1 MQMLILGT
9 KNKYKNKRG
18 GYSKSGSLFYTVFLY
33 EIKRGVK
40 KMSLYIMGLFLSYMV
55 LNVFTDLKYRKTKN
69 IWHFIF
75 LVVGLGITYF
85 AGIRTGKEIVIVL
98 TMALVCGL
106 LLETFKFSSPGDTKM
121 LVVAALYV
129 SDVAE
134 ESAMLTAITLTAFH
148 LLFFWIASVYRLIK
162 ILGFV
167 GAIKDQLEHAAS
179 IFGVKLPKKE
189 IKLIQSFPGACSI
202 LLGAMVYI
210 AFTIYQN
217 GGILV

>member
-1 MQMLILGT
+1 
-9 KNKYKNKRG
+9 
-18 GYSKSGSLFYTVFLY
+18 
-33 EIKRGVK
+33 
-40 KMSLYIMGLFLSYMV
+40 MSLYIMGLFLSYMV

-75 LVVGLGITYF
+75 LIAGLSITYF

-121 LVVAALYV
+121 LVVVALYV
-129 SDVAE
+129 SNVVE

-148 LLFFWIASVYRLIK
+148 LLFFWIASIYRLIK

>member
-1 MQMLILGT
+1 
-9 KNKYKNKRG
+9 
-18 GYSKSGSLFYTVFLY
+18 
-33 EIKRGVK
+33 
-40 KMSLYIMGLFLSYMV
+40 MSLYIMGLFLSYMV

-69 IWHFIF
+69 VWHFIF
-75 LVVGLGITYF
+75 LIVGLGITYF

-121 LVVAALYV
+121 LVVVALYV
-129 SDVAE
+129 SNVVE
-134 ESAMLTAITLTAFH
+134 ESAILTAITLTAFH

-179 IFGVKLPKKE
+179 ISGVKLPKKE

-217 GGILV
+217 GGILA

>member
-1 MQMLILGT
+1 
-9 KNKYKNKRG
+9 
-18 GYSKSGSLFYTVFLY
+18 
-33 EIKRGVK
+33 
-40 KMSLYIMGLFLSYMV
+40 MSLYIMGLFLSYMV

-75 LVVGLGITYF
+75 LIVGLGITYF
-85 AGIRTGKEIVIVL
+85 AGIRTGKEIVVVL

-121 LVVAALYV
+121 LVVVALYV
-129 SDVAE
+129 SNVVE

-167 GAIKDQLEHAAS
+167 GAVKDQLEHAAS

-189 IKLIQSFPGACSI
+189 IKLIESFPGACSI

-210 AFTIYQN
+210 AFTIYQS
-217 GGILV
+217 GGILA

>member
-1 MQMLILGT
+1 
-9 KNKYKNKRG
+9 
-18 GYSKSGSLFYTVFLY
+18 
-33 EIKRGVK
+33 
-40 KMSLYIMGLFLSYMV
+40 MSLYIMGLFLSYMV

-75 LVVGLGITYF
+75 LIAGLSITYF
-85 AGIRTGKEIVIVL
+85 AGIRTGKEIVMVL

-121 LVVAALYV
+121 LVVVALYV
-129 SDVAE
+129 SNVVE

-167 GAIKDQLEHAAS
+167 GAVKDQLEHAAS

-189 IKLIQSFPGACSI
+189 IKLIESFPGACSI

-210 AFTIYQN
+210 AFTIYQS
-217 GGILV
+217 GGILA

>member
-18 GYSKSGSLFYTVFLY
+18 GYSKSGSLFYKVFLY

-75 LVVGLGITYF
+75 LIVGLGITYF

-106 LLETFKFSSPGDTKM
+106 LLEIFKFSSPGDTKM

-179 IFGVKLPKKE
+179 IFGAKLPKKE
-189 IKLIQSFPGACSI
+189 IQLIQSFPGACSI
-202 LLGAMVYI
+202 LLGAIVYI

-217 GGILV
+217 GGILA

>member
-18 GYSKSGSLFYTVFLY
+18 GYSKSGSLFYKVFLY

-75 LVVGLGITYF
+75 LIVGLGITYF

-129 SDVAE
+129 SNVVE
-134 ESAMLTAITLTAFH
+134 ESAILTAITLTAFH

-202 LLGAMVYI
+202 LLGTMVYI
-210 AFTIYQN
+210 AFTFYQN

>member
-1 MQMLILGT
+1 
-9 KNKYKNKRG
+9 
-18 GYSKSGSLFYTVFLY
+18 
-33 EIKRGVK
+33 
-40 KMSLYIMGLFLSYMV
+40 MSLYIMGLFLSYMV

-69 IWHFIF
+69 VWHFIF
-75 LVVGLGITYF
+75 LIVGLCITYF

-98 TMALVCGL
+98 IMALVCGL

-121 LVVAALYV
+121 LVVVALYV
-129 SDVAE
+129 SNVVE

-167 GAIKDQLEHAAS
+167 GAIKDQLEHATS

-217 GGILV
+217 GGILA

>member
-1 MQMLILGT
+1 
-9 KNKYKNKRG
+9 
-18 GYSKSGSLFYTVFLY
+18 
-33 EIKRGVK
+33 
-40 KMSLYIMGLFLSYMV
+40 MSLYIMGLFLSYMV

-75 LVVGLGITYF
+75 LIVGLGITYF

-129 SDVAE
+129 SNVVE

-148 LLFFWIASVYRLIK
+148 LLFFWIASIYRLIK

>member
-1 MQMLILGT
+1 
-9 KNKYKNKRG
+9 
-18 GYSKSGSLFYTVFLY
+18 
-33 EIKRGVK
+33 
-40 KMSLYIMGLFLSYMV
+40 MSLYIMGLFLSYMV

-75 LVVGLGITYF
+75 LIVGLVITYF
-85 AGIRTGKEIVIVL
+85 AGIRTGKEIVVVL

-121 LVVAALYV
+121 LVVVALYV
-129 SDVAE
+129 SNVVE

-217 GGILV
+217 GGILA

>member
-1 MQMLILGT
+1 
-9 KNKYKNKRG
+9 
-18 GYSKSGSLFYTVFLY
+18 
-33 EIKRGVK
+33 
-40 KMSLYIMGLFLSYMV
+40 MSLYIMGLFLSYMV

-75 LVVGLGITYF
+75 LIAGLSITYF

-121 LVVAALYV
+121 LVVVALYV
-129 SDVAE
+129 SNVVE

-162 ILGFV
+162 ILGLV

-210 AFTIYQN
+210 AFTFYQN

>member
-1 MQMLILGT
+1 MGMYVIGILI
-9 KNKYKNKRG
+9 
-18 GYSKSGSLFYTVFLY
+18 GYM
-33 EIKRGVK
+33 I
-40 KMSLYIMGLFLSYMV
+40 
-55 LNVFTDLKYRKTKN
+55 LNVFTDFKYRKTKN
-69 IWHFIF
+69 IWHLLF
-75 LVVGLGITYF
+75 LIMGIAITYF

-98 TMALVCGL
+98 VMALACGL

-121 LVVAALYV
+121 LVVVALYV
-129 SDVAE
+129 SNVVE
-134 ESAMLTAITLTAFH
+134 ESAILTAITLTAFH

-189 IKLIQSFPGACSI
+189 IQLIQSFPGACSI
-202 LLGAMVYI
+202 LLGAIVYV

-217 GGILV
+217 GGMLA

>member
-18 GYSKSGSLFYTVFLY
+18 DYSKSGSLFYTVFLY

-179 IFGVKLPKKE
+179 IFGAKLPKKE
-189 IKLIQSFPGACSI
+189 IQLIQSFPGACSI
-202 LLGAMVYI
+202 LLGAIVYI

-217 GGILV
+217 GGILA

>member
-1 MQMLILGT
+1 
-9 KNKYKNKRG
+9 
-18 GYSKSGSLFYTVFLY
+18 
-33 EIKRGVK
+33 
-40 KMSLYIMGLFLSYMV
+40 MSLYIMGLFLSYMV

-75 LVVGLGITYF
+75 LIAGLSITYF
-85 AGIRTGKEIVIVL
+85 AGIRSGKEIVIVL

-121 LVVAALYV
+121 LVVVALYV
-129 SDVAE
+129 SNVVE

-167 GAIKDQLEHAAS
+167 GAVKDQLEHAAS

-189 IKLIQSFPGACSI
+189 IKLIESFPGACSI

-210 AFTIYQN
+210 AFTIYQS
-217 GGILV
+217 GGILA

>member
-1 MQMLILGT
+1 
-9 KNKYKNKRG
+9 
-18 GYSKSGSLFYTVFLY
+18 
-33 EIKRGVK
+33 
-40 KMSLYIMGLFLSYMV
+40 MSLYIMGLFLSYMV

-75 LVVGLGITYF
+75 LIVGLGITYF
-85 AGIRTGKEIVIVL
+85 AGIRTGKELVIVL

-121 LVVAALYV
+121 LVVVALYISNV
-129 SDVAE
+129 VE
-134 ESAMLTAITLTAFH
+134 ESAMLTAITLTTFH
-148 LLFFWIASVYRLIK
+148 LLFFWSASVYRLIK

-217 GGILV
+217 GGILA